1 MGVSADDSNPAG
13 TTTVYLSR
21 RWTGNEQFTLKVK
34 SDTRGAEIT
43 EITWNRGNS
52 EYPVEED
59 EAKEQTTSLC
69 RNLMECEWS
78 TRSQR
83 TVLGRPSEIPMDHA
97 APMT

>member
-21 RWTGNEQFTLKVK
+21 RWTGKQFTLKVK
-34 SDTRGAEIT
+34 SDARGAEIT
-43 EITWNRGNS
+43 EITCNRGNS

-59 EAKEQTTSLC
+59 EAKEQTTNLC

-83 TVLGRPSEIPMDHA
+83 TSLGRPS
-97 APMT
+97 